1 MEDNINN
8 NNNLT
13 NNNELNTN
21 QNHYNNL
28 EIEKNSFNFNNKSN
42 ESPNYY
48 EKALSSESEA
58 IKALIKLDMVHAT
71 NNYYN
76 NIVEPKNA
84 YKVFI
89 RPDGKP
95 DFGNYS
101 HFNNYVKFDP
111 KKYQRPEIFYGF
123 VHDQYLVPQ
132 ILNGKVNNEKKK
144 ENEKNANK
152 EEDLKNNSK
161 NNNKTIK
168 VKNNSQKSTA
178 NTVKSLDDIMNKF
191 NLKYIEPPPKEK
203 KVTPPPEEIP
213 PEEEE
218 DNKDKNKG
226 KKESAKSKTN
236 IKDDKNKNTKPIK
249 K

>member
-1 MEDNINN
+1 M
-8 NNNLT
+8 
-13 NNNELNTN
+13 
-21 QNHYNNL
+21 
-28 EIEKNSFNFNNKSN
+28 K
-42 ESPNYY
+42 
-48 EKALSSESEA
+48 
-58 IKALIKLDMVHAT
+58 
-71 NNYYN
+71 
-76 NIVEPKNA
+76 
-84 YKVFI
+84 
-89 RPDGKP
+89 
-95 DFGNYS
+95 
-101 HFNNYVKFDP
+101 
-111 KKYQRPEIFYGF
+111 
-123 VHDQYLVPQ
+123 
-132 ILNGKVNNEKKK
+132 KKK